1 MQNQHD
7 KLNEI
12 FDFIQALELKIE
24 KFRADQKFCFTTQ
37 MRQSSVIKIKR
48 LEQALDHGKEKYK
61 SQLKKMLE
69 SC

>member
-24 KFRADQKFCFTTQ
+24 KFRADQKYCFTTQ
-37 MRQSSVIKIKR
+37 MRQASVIKIKR